1 MKTLISRAF
10 DICSTYEYLKK
21 ELEHVQT
28 VFHHRN
34 NYPLWVINK
43 VINDVEKVPSANE
56 NDSSSNDKIHRLVLP
71 YQEDKCSNLLKS
83 MKRYASRLPPK
94 HTKIEITFTGK
105 NLIYFNS
112 CFSIKDK
119 TSFEHQHDLIYY
131 VNCTEPSCRDID
143 PGETG
148 RRIIER
154 IKDHSGRDH
163 ALHMVKHKI
172 EASYTA
178 VNTANFKIIEM
189 NFSNNKRKRKIAVS
203 LRIKELRPALNVQ

>member
-1 MKTLISRAF
+1 MGNKIY
-10 DICSTYEYLKK
+10 DICSTDEHLKEK
-21 ELEHVQT
+21 LEHIRT
-28 VFHHRN
+28 LCHHRN
-34 NYPLWVINK
+34 DYPLWVINK
-43 VINDVEKVPSANE
+43 FIDDIKKIPSANE
-56 NDSSSNDKIHRLVLP
+56 NDSSSNDKIHRLLLP
-71 YQEDKCSNLLKS
+71 YQGDKGSNLLKS
-83 MKRYASRLPPK
+83 MKRHVSKLVPEHAKL
-94 HTKIEITFTGK
+94 EITFTGK
-105 NLIYFNS
+105 KRNS

-131 VNCTEPSCRDID
+131 VNCTKPSCRDDFI
-143 PGETG
+143 GETG